1 MHRDVIGLIAL
12 DLVLRI
18 ILARMNR
25 VAFERDPG
33 RNDSGDPTADSAGF
47 RVPAHVIA
55 DFEPI
60 RHEARPGVTWVLA
73 EPLRRSAPGWSGLH
87 GEEV

>member
-1 MHRDVIGLIAL
+1 MHRDVIGLIAF

-33 RNDSGDPTADSAGF
+33 SNDFGDPTADSAGL
-47 RVPAHVIA
+47 RVPAHVIS
-55 DFEPI
+55 
-60 RHEARPGVTWVLA
+60 
-73 EPLRRSAPGWSGLH
+73 PL
-87 GEEV
+87 EVCLNHSMPPYAGMVKS

>member
-1 MHRDVIGLIAL
+1 MHRDVIGLIAF

-33 RNDSGDPTADSAGF
+33 SNDSGDPAADSAGF
-47 RVPAHVIA
+47 RIPAHVIS
-55 DFEPI
+55 PL
-60 RHEARPGVTWVLA
+60 EALLSHSIPPYAGMVK
-73 EPLRRSAPGWSGLH
+73 S
-87 GEEV
+87 